1 MAKNPPVNAGNAG
14 DAGSVPGLGRS
25 PGGGNGNQLQY
36 FFFFPQV
43 ESLLIYSFFNWRKI
57 ALQCCDGFCHTTMQI
72 SHNYTY
78 IASLPSPYSIPLD
91 HQSAR
96 LALCVI

>member
-1 MAKNPPVNAGNAG
+1 MQEMQVQSLGWEDPLEEKMATN
-14 DAGSVPGLGRS
+14 SS
-25 PGGGNGNQLQY
+25 I
-36 FFFFPQV
+36 FFFSQV

-57 ALQCCDGFCHTTMQI
+57 ALQCCDGFCHITMRI
-72 SHNYTY
+72 SHNCTY